1 MSVINNPEEQAAK
14 APAYDT
20 NSVTVR
26 GIVTEAPE
34 LEHTM
39 PDGHSFY
46 RMQVSTARASGTQD
60 RLPVI
65 ISGER
70 LPEGIHP
77 GCRIELDG
85 QIRTYNLPQPVDG
98 RRLRV
103 VMFAQEARL
112 CAAEEADENRVQL
125 SGVICR
131 APVLRGT
138 PLGKAI
144 CDFLLGVSYADKR
157 YAYIP
162 CIAWGK
168 NAAIISLLDVGERI
182 RVSGRMQ
189 SREYT
194 KRFPNGREETRT
206 TYEVS
211 VAWYETM

>member
-1 MSVINNPEEQAAK
+1 MSVINNPAEQAAK

-60 RLPVI
+60 RLPAI

-103 VMFAQEARL
+103 VMFAQEARM
-112 CAAEEADENRVQL
+112 CAQDQDENEVHL
-125 SGVICR
+125 TGIICR
-131 APVLRGT
+131 APILRMT
-138 PLGKAI
+138 PKGRVI
-144 CDFLLGVSYADKR
+144 CDFLLGVKWGQDK
-157 YAYIP
+157 YAYVP
-162 CIAWGK
+162 CIAWSK
-168 NAAIISLLDVGERI
+168 NASMVSLMSMGDRI
-182 RVSGRMQ
+182 ELRGRIQ
-189 SREYT
+189 SREYV
-194 KRFPNGREETRT
+194 KRFPDGSETTRT
-206 TYEVS
+206 AYEVS
-211 VAWYETM
+211 AVWISSI